1 MATDRI
7 NPDTV
12 SVGGLKPQ
20 ATPVDTM
27 IHLSKDVD
35 LSKEKSLMATAEGI
49 ANFGKGMIEI
59 QPVLQDHALREAN
72 KIYEK
77 NIAQNKREWKDASDK
92 GFAKFNPYTK
102 DYYNQLMSDEVVM
115 SKWAKFLKDNPRLEY
130 ETPDVADAKL
140 KEFKTDVIQT
150 LEDRKYSSRQIEGA
164 LTKSA
169 ALASNKSLEYYDKYA
184 TVEYGR
190 GLNAYS
196 NSLSNKIIN
205 TTFDETTTL
214 DGVINTECAIAREN
228 GFTREDTA
236 KAVEDSLKRTI
247 KYKMMNDPT
256 FTTKNRAE
264 YMAALDNLTIDGV
277 SIKDINPNLKQ
288 NISDHFDQVQ
298 SEVWSLENRQFDQYQ
313 KQQEMIAATIMA
325 ELGEIIQKDPSNNE
339 AIIAHANQAIKTYGL
354 YGKQQTKILEYVN
367 GLRGETSTIEDGY
380 RNRQLVKDLEA
391 EIYSNEAMTVNDIVA
406 YKNQLTE
413 SDLGSLLAHFD
424 TKNQRRLQAVRETS
438 GYALKS
444 FNADLESWAMQNI
457 SDKYLRQAFVNKI
470 KSRTTKLYGNVIKS
484 SDVSAAGLEFNQLL
498 DNISANYQQAL
509 DSYQDA
515 SDHEDLLTNTRPPQF
530 KNRLN
535 EDSGFLF
542 FKPQYNTQVKNTL
555 RAGEIPTNVIAY
567 NPKVTSEFGEQR
579 KGYKHQGVDVAT
591 NMGDL
596 CVNPLKQETTVK
608 AFGYQKNG
616 YGNYVILD
624 LGNGYTA
631 TFGHLDSVASGL
643 QKGMR
648 IPVNGFLGY
657 TGNSGKSTGAHTDV
671 SFRKDNYPVD
681 PDADPYIL
689 SLRGIK

>member
-115 SKWAKFLKDNPRLEY
+115 SKWAKFLKDNPRFEY

-140 KEFKTDVIQT
+140 KEFKADVVQT

-205 TTFDETTTL
+205 TTFNETTTL
-214 DGVINTECAIAREN
+214 EGVINTECAIAREN

-247 KYKMMNDPT
+247 KYKMMNDPL

-298 SEVWSLENRQFDQYQ
+298 SEVWSLENRQFDQYE

-457 SDKYLRQAFVNKI
+457 PDKYLRQAFVNKI

-648 IPVNGFLGY
+648 IPVNGFIGY

>member
-115 SKWAKFLKDNPRLEY
+115 SKWAKFLKDNPRFEY
-130 ETPDVADAKL
+130 ETPDIADAKL
-140 KEFKTDVIQT
+140 KEFKADVIQT

-298 SEVWSLENRQFDQYQ
+298 AEVWSLENRQFDQYQ
-313 KQQEMIAATIMA
+313 KQQKMIAATIMS
-325 ELGEIIQKDPSNNE
+325 ELGTMDLTDTDALIDHAQKSIVKYNLQGE
-339 AIIAHANQAIKTYGL
+339 AQVD
-354 YGKQQTKILEYVN
+354 ILNFIN
-367 GLRGETSTIEDGY
+367 GLRKAQSNVEDGY
-380 RNRQLVKDLEA
+380 SDPKLYKELLAGVYMGEVKREDIISEQSNLTSEDMRSLLNHLDDTNAKNRDEVYK
-391 EIYSNEAMTVNDIVA
+391 IVA
-406 YKNQLTE
+406 NDTKRFEASLKRFGVEQIQDKNERNAFMNQMREYEIDLRNQVIASPDKVAAGKNYQKQLYEYTKNLDKYYKNYKDKKYYEQRILNN
-413 SDLGSLLAHFD
+413 
-424 TKNQRRLQAVRETS
+424 TKPFQ
-438 GYALKS
+438 Y
-444 FNADLESWAMQNI
+444 QN
-457 SDKYLRQAFVNKI
+457 RV
-470 KSRTTKLYGNVIKS
+470 G
-484 SDVSAAGLEFNQLL
+484 
-498 DNISANYQQAL
+498 
-509 DSYQDA
+509 
-515 SDHEDLLTNTRPPQF
+515 
-530 KNRLN
+530 

-542 FKPQYNTQVKNTL
+542 FRSQYNTKISKQYKIGDKPNK
-555 RAGEIPTNVIAY
+555 GEIAY
-567 NPKVTSEFGEQR
+567 NPKITSAFAEPR
-579 KGYKHQGVDVAT
+579 TGYKHQGIDVGT
-591 NMGDL
+591 PEGDL
-596 CVNPLKQETTVK
+596 CVNP
-608 AFGYQKNG
+608 FGDGTIIAVGYDKGG
-616 YGNYVILD
+616 YGNFITLD
-624 LGNGYTA
+624 LGDGYTA
-631 TFGHLDSVASGL
+631 TFGHLSSPVSGAK
-643 QKGMR
+643 KGAQV
-648 IPVNGFLGY
+648 PSGTVLAY
-657 TGNSGKSTGAHTDV
+657 TGNTGKSTGAHTDI
-671 SFRKDNYPVD
+671 SIRKNGVPVN
-681 PDADPYIL
+681 PYKYL
-689 SLRGIK
+689 EKIKGKK